1 MTESR
6 SFVAVDLGAQ
16 SGRVVLGT
24 FTPAGLTLVEVHRFS
39 NEPITVAG
47 TLCWDTDG
55 LFEQTLIGI
64 ARACSLAGSRGAHV
78 EGISVDSW
86 GVDYGLVDASGSLVS
101 PVRHYRASDPAIVPI
116 ANERVGTAEA
126 YLRTGIT
133 EMAINTCFQLIRDTR
148 AGLLASDTTMLLTP
162 DLWTAWLTG
171 SFGAERTIAST
182 TGLLDQQTG
191 DWAHDLVERYGIPLS
206 VLATIADAGSAAGVT
221 LPAITER
228 LGSPSPIPVYRGA
241 SHDTASAFALVAGPG
256 DGIAVISCGTWA
268 LAGCTTTTPVLS
280 EAARTAGFTNEQ
292 GADRS
297 TLLVRNLS
305 GTWLLEECLHEWADG
320 QPVAPLRAS
329 LLDAA
334 SAPDGHELAGIIDPG
349 DASLIEAGD
358 MPGRIARL
366 YRRDC
371 GDDRELSR
379 IDTIRLILAS
389 LAHSFEH
396 SVREAGR
403 LSGQS
408 FTEICMIGGGS
419 QIAPLVDLTRQVTGL
434 PVRTGPAEA
443 TSVGNICIQAVAAG
457 VFETLSDARRA
468 AQRSDVS

>member
-1 MTESR
+1 MTESH

-24 FTPAGLTLVEVHRFS
+24 FTQGGLALEEVHRFA
-39 NEPITVAG
+39 NVPITIAG
-47 TLCWDTDG
+47 TLCWDTDD
-55 LFEQTLIGI
+55 LFEQTLTGI
-64 ARACSLAGSRGAHV
+64 AHACSLAGSRGGRI

-86 GVDYGLVDASGSLVS
+86 GVDYGLVDAGGSLVS
-101 PVRHYRASDPAIVPI
+101 AVRHYRSSDTAIVPI
-116 ANERVGTAEA
+116 ANERVSAPEA
-126 YLRTGIT
+126 YSRTGIT
-133 EMAINTCFQLIRDTR
+133 EMAINTCFQLIRDTQ
-148 AGLLASDTTMLLTP
+148 AGLLGRDRTMLLTP

-182 TGLLDQQTG
+182 TGMLDQQTG
-191 DWAHDLVERYGIPLS
+191 DWARDLVARYGIPVA
-206 VLATIADAGSAAGVT
+206 VLPPIADAGSRAGVT

-228 LGSPSPIPVYRGA
+228 LRSSSPIPVYRGA
-241 SHDTASAFALVAGPG
+241 SHDTASAFAAVAGPG
-256 DGIAVISCGTWA
+256 EGIAVISCGTWA
-268 LAGCTTTTPVLS
+268 LAGCSTASPVLTD
-280 EAARTAGFTNEQ
+280 EARLAGFTNEQ

-297 TLLVRNLS
+297 TLLLRNLS
-305 GTWLLEECLHEWADG
+305 GTWLLEECLREWADG

-334 SAPDGHELAGIIDPG
+334 SAPSGRELAGTIDPG
-349 DASLIEAGD
+349 DATLIEAGD

-379 IDTIRLILAS
+379 TDTVRLILAS
-389 LAHSFEH
+389 LAHSFDD
-396 SVREAGR
+396 SIREAGR

-419 QIAPLVDLTRQVTGL
+419 QIAPLVALTRAATGL

-443 TSVGNICIQAVAAG
+443 TSVGNICIQAVASGLFDSLGQAR
-457 VFETLSDARRA
+457 LAARR
-468 AQRSDVS
+468 SDLS